1 MASSKRVFRPTL
13 WPTVFT
19 IPCVLIMIGLT
30 IWQVERLQWKEGLIA
45 DRQARI
51 TAAPIDLPPV
61 GSDLAEA
68 EYRRVRLTGQYQNDH
83 EMYLAARSMNGN
95 VGYHI
100 VTPFMLDNGG
110 TVLVDR
116 GWVPDTKKLAAAR
129 PQGQLAGELTMDGVV
144 RLSQRQSFLQPDNE
158 PDKNVWFFLDL
169 PAMVAKAGLQARGD
183 IYVEA
188 AASDIPG
195 TYPLGGQT
203 RINLP
208 NDHLQYAITWALLA
222 AALIVIYFI
231 YHYRPVDQAGAAQ
244 QPAEERQS

>member
-1 MASSKRVFRPTL
+1 MSKRVFRPTL

-19 IPCVLIMIGLT
+19 IPCVLIMIGLS

-51 TAAPIDLPPV
+51 TAAPIDLPPA
-61 GSDLAEA
+61 GSDLGAA
-68 EYRRVRLTGQYQNDH
+68 EYRRVRLTGQFQNDH
-83 EMYLAARSMNGN
+83 EMYLAARSMNSS

-100 VTPFMLDNGG
+100 VTPFVMDNGG

-116 GWVPDTKKLAAAR
+116 GWVPETKKLPDAR
-129 PQGQLAGELTMDGVV
+129 PQGQLAGAVTMDGVV

-169 PAMVAKAGLQARGD
+169 PAMVAKAGLSARSD

-222 AALIVIYFI
+222 AALIVIYVL
-231 YHYRPVDQAGAAQ
+231 YHYQPVDRAGSAQ
-244 QPAEERQS
+244 QPSQERQS